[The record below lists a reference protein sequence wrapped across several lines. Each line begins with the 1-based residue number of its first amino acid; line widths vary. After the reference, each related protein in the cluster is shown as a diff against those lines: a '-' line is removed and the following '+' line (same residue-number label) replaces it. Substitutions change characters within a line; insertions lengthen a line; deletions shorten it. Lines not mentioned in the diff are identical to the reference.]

1 MIRRIFAFFYEQS
14 FVYPA
19 QCERKHRSD
28 GNMKSLY
35 YMSYKI
41 AGRWTSTGADVP
53 YGLVER
59 LTPKRP
65 GKWKSLLDYGWT
77 KDSKLRVVYRVSN
90 SILSNGIVSV
100 PAALKSFICGK
111 FSLIPADNSPTG
123 TLVAKEHTAWGLGPF
138 FRRRGGEPGDY
149 LAIIFDLSERVAVAQ
164 IGDSS
169 LAEHVEAQ
177 NGPSA
182 DSVV

>member
-90 SILSNGIVSV
+90 RYTLKWNRERPGSAKVFHLRNVFSDYRRQLTDGNAGCKRAHCLETRTVLSQ
-100 PAALKSFICGK
+100 A
-111 FSLIPADNSPTG
+111 
-123 TLVAKEHTAWGLGPF
+123 
-138 FRRRGGEPGDY
+138 RR
-149 LAIIFDLSERVAVAQ
+149 
-164 IGDSS
+164 
-169 LAEHVEAQ
+169 
-177 NGPSA
+177 
-182 DSVV
+182 